1 MEVLNMPASKKGEV
15 SKRREAEWRK
25 ELKDDIELLKQA
37 KQSIK
42 TKLDAGETLR
52 DQDLR
57 FIEHFPDILKG
68 LREKQV
74 EVKEEVLPEG
84 KLKEWVEN
92 NYRLQAILKANNYPE
107 GKEGIVKALKDFNYE
122 ICLLCGYTHVVG
134 EKCPFEFLEDKV
146 KEEKDNK
153 VTNK

>member
-1 MEVLNMPASKKGEV
+1 MVLNMPAKKKGEV
-15 SKRREAEWRK
+15 SQRREAEWRK
-25 ELKDDIELLKQA
+25 ELKDDIELLIKA
-37 KQSIK
+37 KESIK
-42 TKLDAGETLR
+42 NKLDAGDSLR

-57 FIEHFPDILKG
+57 FLEHYPDILRG

-92 NYRLQAILKANNYPE
+92 YYRLHAILKANNYPE
-107 GKEGIVKALKDFNYE
+107 GKEGIVKVLNDFSYE
-122 ICLLCGYTHVVG
+122 ICLLCGYTHVVD
-134 EKCPFEFLEDKV
+134 EKCPFKFLEDKV
-146 KEEKDNK
+146 KEEKDNE

>member
-1 MEVLNMPASKKGEV
+1 MPASKKGEV

-25 ELKDDIELLKQA
+25 ELKEDIELLIKA
-37 KQSIK
+37 KDSIK
-42 TKLDAGETLR
+42 NKLDDGDSLR

-57 FIEHFPDILKG
+57 FLDHYPDILRR

-107 GKEGIVKALKDFNYE
+107 GKEGLLKVLDEFHYYVCE
-122 ICLLCGYTHVVG
+122 ICGYYHSIG
-134 EKCPFEFLEDKV
+134 KECPFVTLEKEHNKDNEDKG
-146 KEEKDNK
+146 DNED
-153 VTNK
+153 NEL